1 MEIGNKLRETR
12 LAKGLTLQDVEEA
25 TKIRVKYIDA
35 LEKDQFD
42 LLPGKVYV
50 IAFLR
55 NYARFLEIND
65 DDLVQQYKLISAGPT
80 DEDTLENS
88 KEKKYHKHAEK
99 KTAEE
104 KPLKNPKEKSNIN
117 TFLIAA
123 VAIILVVAIAFYQNH
138 TDEPDSNPEPQV
150 VQNQDDNNQTSPE
163 NPEPDPNADVKT
175 DGVELILNV
184 TDAQC
189 WMQINVDGQTTF
201 SGIADPGETKTYVGQ
216 KSIYVKLG
224 NAGAVDVVVN
234 GENIGKLAPL
244 GQVVEREFTAEQG

>member
-1 MEIGNKLRETR
+1 MEIGNQLRETR

-35 LEKDQFD
+35 LEKEQFD

-55 NYARFLEIND
+55 NYARFLGIND
-65 DDLVQQYKLISAGPT
+65 DDLVQQFKAINAKPA
-80 DEDTLENS
+80 DEEVLGSN
-88 KEKKYHKHAEK
+88 KEKEKTHYKRVKKQNAEK
-99 KTAEE
+99 ASKYR
-104 KPLKNPKEKSNIN
+104 KQKSRIS

-123 VAIILVVAIAFYQNH
+123 VAVILVAAIALYQNYNG
-138 TDEPDSNPEPQV
+138 EPDSNSKPQA
-150 VQNQDDNNQTSPE
+150 VQNQNDNQNPSE
-163 NPEPDPNADVKT
+163 NPEPDRNADVKPS
-175 DGVELILNV
+175 GVELTLNV

-189 WMQINVDGQTTF
+189 WMLVNVDGQTTF
-201 SGIADPGETKTYVGQ
+201 SGIANPGETKTYTGQ
-216 KSIYVKLG
+216 ESIYVKLG